1 MSIAR
6 RALVLLG
13 VVLLPVGGSTGA
25 QRLSAQDKVYEIAD
39 LSARL
44 ELRPDG
50 SYRIR
55 ETITYDFQAGSFSFA
70 LRDIPLSNVD
80 GLEDFSVRSSDVRI
94 TGVREEEDGGAWEVR
109 WEFPPTTGEVTFVLD
124 YDLVGAIRERD
135 GENEILWRVV
145 GEGWDVPFRQVRA
158 DVVLPPTLGIQASE
172 LAADPE
178 DIATVAPEGE
188 ALRVRFDPGPLPAGG
203 GYQVRVRFPQV
214 MPGRAVGLARPGVQA
229 ALAGV
234 LGFVLFLVLG
244 IVGWSRRRGERLPP
258 RASGHPELDLPT
270 AAVLLHRKRPGWDR
284 AFPATLFDLA
294 ERGAI
299 TLERMDEKGKV
310 FTSQKVI
317 LHRNPEF
324 DGPLTDFE
332 ERLLQELE
340 GHGRELETFA
350 SKGKEFRKRVMEE
363 IRDGLVRSGH
373 LADDTVV
380 ARKWMV
386 LGLLALLGGV
396 VAVVVGGI
404 LGRPWLMAL
413 LGPAAGA
420 GLGLLIMGGVRYPR
434 TRRGAEAL
442 APLEGYLARLREE
455 LKQKL
460 GRSPISAA
468 EFLFEALPWLTVDPK
483 YYGSETGAL
492 ARKLKKESGELH
504 APPWAV
510 DRTRQFEK
518 AAAKHSAAYLAFFPV
533 QHVAG
538 AVGGAVAP
546 GAGGGV
552 AGAGGAGG
560 AGGGGGGAG

>member
-1 MSIAR
+1 MRLAR

-13 VVLLPVGGSTGA
+13 VVLLPMGGPTGA
-25 QRLSAQDKVYEIAD
+25 QRLSAQEKVYEIAN

-44 ELRPDG
+44 ELQPHG

-55 ETITYDFQAGSFSFA
+55 ETITYDFQEGSFSFA

-94 TGVREEEDGGAWEVR
+94 TDVQEEEDGGVRRVR

-124 YDLVGAIRERD
+124 YELVGAIRKRD

-188 ALRVRFDPGPLPAGG
+188 ALRVRFDPGSLPAGG

-214 MPGRAVGLARPGVQA
+214 MPGRAVGLARPQVQA

-234 LGFVLFLVLG
+234 GGFLVFLVLG
-244 IVGWSRRRGERLPP
+244 ILAWRRRRGERLPP
-258 RASGHPELDLPT
+258 RESGRPELDLPT
-270 AAVLLHRKRPGWDR
+270 AAVLLHGQRPAWDR
-284 AFPATLFDLA
+284 AFPATLFHLA
-294 ERGAI
+294 QRGAI
-299 TLERMDEKGKV
+299 TLERIDEKGKV
-310 FTSQKVI
+310 FTTQKVI

-324 DGPLTDFE
+324 DGALTDFE

-340 GHGRELETFA
+340 GYGRELDAFA
-350 SKGKEFRKRVMEE
+350 SKGKTFRKRVMEE

-373 LADDTVV
+373 LADEAGV
-380 ARKWMV
+380 ARKWML
-386 LGLLALLGGV
+386 LGLLTLLGGV
-396 VAVVVGGI
+396 VALVVGGI
-404 LGRPWLMAL
+404 LGEPWLMAL
-413 LGPAAGA
+413 AGPAAGA
-420 GLGLLIMGGVRYPR
+420 GLGLLFVGGVRYPR
-434 TRRGAEAL
+434 TRKGAEAL
-442 APLEGYLARLREE
+442 APLEGYLERLRED

-460 GRSPISAA
+460 GRSPVSAA
-468 EFLFEALPWLTVDPK
+468 EFLIEALPWLTVDPK
-483 YYGSETGAL
+483 YQGAETRAL

-504 APPWAV
+504 GPPWAV

-518 AAAKHSAAYLAFFPV
+518 AAQRYSAAYLAFFPV
-533 QHVAG
+533 QHVTG
-538 AVGGAVAP
+538 TVVGAVAP